1 MPEEPFILC
10 NYSRRY
16 TILLLHGC
24 DLSESLNEP
33 KGGEHMTKI
42 IVVPHYEGTE
52 DFKTLMKRVLSYEI
66 SNQYKNK
73 D

>member
-1 MPEEPFILC
+1 
-10 NYSRRY
+10 
-16 TILLLHGC
+16 
-24 DLSESLNEP
+24 
-33 KGGEHMTKI
+33 MTKI